1 MVIESSLFNMNL
13 ANSKP
18 LLGIGEKAGNLL
30 YTNEDGG
37 VHTRYTYDQSN
48 PIDDGKAPGKNFYG
62 F

>member
-37 VHTRYTYDQSN
+37 VHTRYTYDQ
-48 PIDDGKAPGKNFYG
+48 
-62 F
+62 